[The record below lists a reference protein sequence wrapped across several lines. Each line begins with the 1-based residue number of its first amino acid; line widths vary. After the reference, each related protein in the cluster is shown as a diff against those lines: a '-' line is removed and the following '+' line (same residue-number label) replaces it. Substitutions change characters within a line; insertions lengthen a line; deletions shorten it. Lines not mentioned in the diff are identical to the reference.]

1 MGFEPTR
8 RLSRTASY
16 DVSEAGWELD
26 AREPHLLAEAARCAD
41 RIADHEAGVEREGVM
56 AAGSKEGRRSFTRPW
71 STT

>member
-41 RIADHEAGVEREGVM
+41 RIADH
-56 AAGSKEGRRSFTRPW
+56 
-71 STT
+71 